1 MIPPSQ
7 LEQEIAFESF
17 YRQYLQQ
24 VHRYLSGKMENVQDV
39 EDLTS
44 EIFEYCYRQF
54 HTFDPKKA
62 SIRTWLYVIV
72 NSRYKNYLRSRRCF
86 EDIEDYMEF
95 MASDETPMEQAA
107 ELECERELL
116 ARALERLPQRQ
127 REIVIRKYFLEQN
140 ASEIAR
146 EFGMTQVNVR
156 VQLYR
161 AIQQMKRFIQADT
174 Q

>member
-7 LEQEIAFESF
+7 SKQEIAFELF

-24 VHRYLSGKMENVQDV
+24 VRRYLSGKMGNVQDV

-54 HTFDPKKA
+54 RTFDPQKA

-72 NSRYKNYLRSRRCF
+72 NSRYKNYLRSRRCY

-95 MASDETPMEQAA
+95 TASDEIPMEQAA

-127 REIVIRKYFLEQN
+127 REIVIQKYFLERN
-140 ASEIAR
+140 ASEIAK
-146 EFGMTQVNVR
+146 ELGMTQVNVR
-156 VQLYR
+156 VQLHR
-161 AIQQMKRFIQADT
+161 AIQQMKCFIQADT

>member
-1 MIPPSQ
+1 MIPPIQ
-7 LEQEIAFESF
+7 PEQTIPFESF

-24 VHRYLSGKMENVQDV
+24 VHRYLSNKVGNAQDV

-95 MASDETPMEQAA
+95 TASDEMPMEQAA
-107 ELECERELL
+107 ELECERALL
-116 ARALERLPQRQ
+116 ARALERLPQSQ
-127 REIVIRKYFLEQN
+127 REIVIQKYFLEKS
-140 ASEIAR
+140 AAEIAK
-146 EFGMTQVNVR
+146 ELGMTQVNVR
-156 VQLYR
+156 VQLHR
-161 AIQQMKRFIQADT
+161 AIQQMKAFIQADT